1 MKGRKMDRKLFE
13 AFYARDDWAVKQV
26 YDKYSRLIKH
36 VSYQILND
44 NDLCD
49 DIVNETFIRLL
60 EKGELESPKTFI
72 AYMCQIARNLSLDTI
87 NDRNKYVSLNEEVA
101 TLEENN
107 NDVLPILKQNLAE
120 NEYDILILRAV
131 LGYPFKDIAEL
142 YETTSSSI
150 RGMYHRIREKA
161 KKLLEGLL

>member
-1 MKGRKMDRKLFE
+1 MDRKLFTS
-13 AFYARDDWAVKQV
+13 FYKRDDWAVKKV
-26 YDKYSRLIKH
+26 YDEYSRLIKH

-60 EKGELESPKTFI
+60 EKGELESPKTFV
-72 AYMCQIARNLSLDTI
+72 AYMCQIARNLALDAV
-87 NDRNKYVSLNEEVA
+87 NDKNKYVSLNEDIA
-101 TLEENN
+101 APEENSDN
-107 NDVLPILKQNLAE
+107 VLAILKQNLEE

-131 LGYPFKDIAEL
+131 LGYPFNDIAEL
-142 YETTSSSI
+142 FKTTSSSI
-150 RGMYHRIREKA
+150 RGIYHRTREKA

>member
-1 MKGRKMDRKLFE
+1 MDKKLFKS
-13 AFYARDDWAVKQV
+13 FYLRKDWAVKQV

-72 AYMCQIARNLSLDTI
+72 AYMCQIARNLSLDMV
-87 NDRNKYVSLNEEVA
+87 NERNKYVSLNEEVA
-101 TLEENN
+101 VTEENN
-107 NDVLPILKQNLAE
+107 GDVLSILKENLE
-120 NEYDILILRAV
+120 EKEYDILIFRAV

-142 YETTSSSI
+142 YKTTSASI
-150 RGMYHRIREKA
+150 RGTYHRTREKA
-161 KKLLEGLL
+161 KKLLEGIL

>member
-1 MKGRKMDRKLFE
+1 MDRKLFTS
-13 AFYARDDWAVKQV
+13 FYKREDWAVKKV

-60 EKGELESPKTFI
+60 EKGELESPKTFV
-72 AYMCQIARNLSLDTI
+72 AYMCQIARNLALDAV
-87 NDRNKYVSLNEEVA
+87 NDKNKYVSLNEDVA
-101 TLEENN
+101 APEENSDN
-107 NDVLPILKQNLAE
+107 VLAILKQNLEE

-131 LGYPFKDIAEL
+131 LGYPFNEIAEL
-142 YETTSSSI
+142 FKTTSSSI
-150 RGMYHRIREKA
+150 RGIYHRTREKA